1 METTAT
7 PLPTSSTPAP
17 WRAPQAATMWGS
29 SRCGRQWAV
38 HYCRLYHLLQQVGA
52 PTALPIQLRSA
63 PLPGRQCVTWRPAP
77 VQLGDGSYEI
87 NDGDNATTV
96 TVEVTDAGGG
106 AQQGFSRH
114 AADLRRFGKDRFV
127 IQVTL
132 QIPDQRTAVYA
143 QASAP
148 TQHFMCSAYPG
159 HSSGEPSAASV

>member
-1 METTAT
+1 MACCT
-7 PLPTSSTPAP
+7 
-17 WRAPQAATMWGS
+17 
-29 SRCGRQWAV
+29 
-38 HYCRLYHLLQQVGA
+38 
-52 PTALPIQLRSA
+52 
-63 PLPGRQCVTWRPAP
+63 

-106 AQQGFSRH
+106 TQQGFSRH

-132 QIPDQRTAVYA
+132 QLPDHCTAVYS

-148 TQHFMCSAYPG
+148 IRHLLCSVSPR
-159 HSSGEPSAASV
+159 PQQC

>member
-7 PLPTSSTPAP
+7 PLLTSSTPVP
-17 WRAPQAATMWGS
+17 WRALQAATTWGS
-29 SRCGRQWAV
+29 SRCGCGLAV
-38 HYCRLYHLLQQVGA
+38 HDHCRLCHLLQQW
-52 PTALPIQLRSA
+52 S
-63 PLPGRQCVTWRPAP
+63 PLQRRLCRCAVLAYLADDSIVTWPAVS

-132 QIPDQRTAVYA
+132 QVSSYHTAVRG
-143 QASAP
+143 QVISAP
-148 TQHFMCSAYPG
+148 MQNCVQHLPR
-159 HSSGEPSAASV
+159 PKQR